1 VQLASL
7 FHFPAPGFLTEAGM
21 LPSLG
26 NIVTWQWTGY
36 NMIIMYSALQAIP
49 PELYEAA
56 LLDGASK
63 WDIALSIKIPL
74 IAPAIVLTCIFSIIG
89 SLQLFNEPS
98 IMATLAPTVIGDH
111 YTPNLY
117 AYTLAFTNQQYN
129 YSAAVSFTLGVIVCV
144 CSYLF
149 LLLTNRR
156 RLR

>member
-1 VQLASL
+1 
-7 FHFPAPGFLTEAGM
+7 
-21 LPSLG
+21 
-26 NIVTWQWTGY
+26 
-36 NMIIMYSALQAIP
+36 MIIMYSALQAIS
-49 PELYEAA
+49 PEMYEAA
-56 LLDGASK
+56 VLDGAGP
-63 WDIALSIKIPL
+63 WGIARAIKIPL
-74 IAPAIVLTCIFSIIG
+74 IAPAIVLTGIFSIIG

-98 IMATLAPTVIGDH
+98 IMATLAPTIIGDH

-129 YSAAVSFTLGVIVCV
+129 YSAAVSFSLGALVCV

>member
-1 VQLASL
+1 
-7 FHFPAPGFLTEAGM
+7 
-21 LPSLG
+21 
-26 NIVTWQWTGY
+26 
-36 NMIIMYSALQAIP
+36 
-49 PELYEAA
+49 
-56 LLDGASK
+56 
-63 WDIALSIKIPL
+63 
-74 IAPAIVLTCIFSIIG
+74 
-89 SLQLFNEPS
+89 
-98 IMATLAPTVIGDH
+98 MATLAPTVIGDH

>member
-1 VQLASL
+1 
-7 FHFPAPGFLTEAGM
+7 
-21 LPSLG
+21 
-26 NIVTWQWTGY
+26 
-36 NMIIMYSALQAIP
+36 MIIMYSALQAIS
-49 PELYEAA
+49 PEMYEAA
-56 LLDGASK
+56 VLDGAST
-63 WDIALSIKIPL
+63 WDIARVIKIPL
-74 IAPAIVLTCIFSIIG
+74 IAPAIVLTGIFSIIG

-98 IMATLAPTVIGDH
+98 IMATLAPTIIGDH

-129 YSAAVSFTLGVIVCV
+129 YSAAVSFSLGALVCV